1 MRVVITGASGFLG
14 KHLVSKLRQSQEA
27 NIEIVGV
34 SRQKIDGLLQV
45 SDYKDTPRGDVLIHL
60 AEENSRSG
68 AQNGGDDALK
78 NASDLIESLTKK
90 QFSKIIYASSAVV
103 YGDSSTIKHSI
114 TDELISADI
123 YTKLKVA
130 GEQAIL
136 TNSNS
141 FVLRISNLY
150 GDGMSPNNVTN
161 TIIQQAKID
170 NNIEVESLEPIR
182 DFLWIEDATQ
192 AITKIIFND
201 SKKYKDQVFN
211 IGSGD
216 GTSIRK
222 LAETAL
228 QIASRSDFKI
238 SARSTSAP
246 SCIILDI
253 EETIKQLDWQPT
265 VNIYDGF
272 YRLMHS
278 EK

>member
-1 MRVVITGASGFLG
+1 VRVVITGASGFLG

-45 SDYKDTPRGDVLIHL
+45 SDYKDTPKGDVLIHL

-68 AQNGGDDALK
+68 AQNGGDDTLK
-78 NASDLIESLTKK
+78 NASELIESLTKK
-90 QFSKIIYASSAVV
+90 QFSKVIYASSAVV
-103 YGDSSTIKHSI
+103 YGDSSTNKHSI
-114 TDELISADI
+114 SDELISADI

>member
-14 KHLVSKLRQSQEA
+14 KHLVSKLRQNQEA

-78 NASDLIESLTKK
+78 NASELIESLTKK

-103 YGDSSTIKHSI
+103 YGDSSTNKHSI

>member
-27 NIEIVGV
+27 NLEIVGV

-68 AQNGGDDALK
+68 AQNGGDDTLK
-78 NASDLIESLTKK
+78 NASELIESLTKK

-103 YGDSSTIKHSI
+103 YGDSSTNKHSI
-114 TDELISADI
+114 TDGLISADI

-170 NNIEVESLEPIR
+170 NKIEVESLEPIR

-201 SKKYKDQVFN
+201 SKKCRDQVFN
-211 IGSGD
+211 IGSGE

-253 EETIKQLDWQPT
+253 EETINQLDWQPT
-265 VNIYDGF
+265 VNIYDGI
-272 YRLMHS
+272 YRLMHL

>member
-1 MRVVITGASGFLG
+1 M
-14 KHLVSKLRQSQEA
+14 
-27 NIEIVGV
+27 
-34 SRQKIDGLLQV
+34 QV

-68 AQNGGDDALK
+68 AQNGGDDTLK
-78 NASDLIESLTKK
+78 NASELIESLTKK

-103 YGDSSTIKHSI
+103 YGDSSTNKHSI

-170 NNIEVESLEPIR
+170 NKIEVESLEPIR
-182 DFLWIEDATQ
+182 DFLWIKDATQ

>member
-45 SDYKDTPRGDVLIHL
+45 SDYRDTPKGDVLIHL

-78 NASDLIESLTKK
+78 NASELIESLTKK

-103 YGDSSTIKHSI
+103 YGDSSTNKHSI

-170 NNIEVESLEPIR
+170 NKIEVESLEPIR

>member
-14 KHLVSKLRQSQEA
+14 KHLVSKLRQNQEA

-34 SRQKIDGLLQV
+34 SRRKIDGLLQV

-103 YGDSSTIKHSI
+103 YGDSSTNKHSI

-170 NNIEVESLEPIR
+170 NKIEVESLEPIR

>member
-45 SDYKDTPRGDVLIHL
+45 SDYKDTPKGDVLIHL

-68 AQNGGDDALK
+68 AQNGGDDTLK
-78 NASDLIESLTKK
+78 NASELIESLTKK
-90 QFSKIIYASSAVV
+90 QFSKVIYASSAVV
-103 YGDSSTIKHSI
+103 YGDSSTNKHSI

-238 SARSTSAP
+238 LARSTSAP

-272 YRLMHS
+272 YRLMHP